1 MQTKRSKKLYDEF
14 KRKNKIRYSSMAD
27 FCLCLVILDILLS
40 EIYVF
45 FDGMQFKILSD
56 NIRMVNYLII
66 ICLVT
71 MVVIRA
77 SKGNIWVY
85 KSFILLLLVLRV
97 AIDLFEVIIH
107 HYATT
112 ENESA
117 ENKAQ

>member
-1 MQTKRSKKLYDEF
+1 
-14 KRKNKIRYSSMAD
+14 
-27 FCLCLVILDILLS
+27 
-40 EIYVF
+40 
-45 FDGMQFKILSD
+45 
-56 NIRMVNYLII
+56 
-66 ICLVT
+66 